1 MNIEDYYQEY
11 LQMPLKAVLRAYR
24 AIEKRMEDAGDEV
37 NELPE
42 IDELLERE
50 MASLY
55 AIADMISEEGVEMTK
70 IQEIQMLQALL
81 DYRTKVENKAIEL
94 ISACRFS
101 EACQLLSTLDSTDS
115 MAFAE
120 PLT

>member
-1 MNIEDYYQEY
+1 MNTDKYYKEY
-11 LQMPLKAVLRAYR
+11 LKMPLLDVLRAYR
-24 AIEKRMEDAGDEV
+24 AIEKTMEDAGDEI

-55 AIADMISEEGVEMTK
+55 AIADR
-70 IQEIQMLQALL
+70 L
-81 DYRTKVENKAIEL
+81 IEKL
-94 ISACRFS
+94 VSAGC
-101 EACQLLSTLDSTDS
+101 L
-115 MAFAE
+115 AFAE

>member
-1 MNIEDYYQEY
+1 MNTEEYYQEY

-24 AIEKRMEDAGDEV
+24 AIEKRMEDSGDEV

-55 AIADMISEEGVEMTK
+55 AIADMISKEDAEMTK
-70 IQEIQMLQALL
+70 IQEIQKLQALL
-81 DYRTKVENKAIEL
+81 DYRTEVENKAIEL
-94 ISACRFS
+94 ISACRFN
-101 EACQLLSTLDSTDS
+101 EACQLLSTLDSTDDI
-115 MAFAE
+115 AFAE